1 MDNSLNDA
9 AKKYFTPYKL
19 GRPVLTGSG
28 RAGDFDALAVDCP
41 FVFYHNSRF
50 YMLYVGFDG
59 FGYQTGLAVS
69 GDLVNWERKGPIL
82 RREEHVGWDRVGAA
96 GTWILKNTNSIWELP
111 ALQKVGGR
119 YWMVYHSYPEAGY
132 EAGPAQIGL
141 AWSEDP
147 ELMQWHRLPEPVFSW
162 KDGADWE
169 NGGLYK
175 ACLLWENDRYYLFYN
190 AKNAKPRGWVE
201 QIGVA
206 VSTDLNNWQRYEGNP
221 IVRVSEGR
229 WDSQFCADPYVVK
242 DKGRW
247 LMFYYGFNRK
257 HAQDGLAFSR
267 NLYDWTKLPEP
278 ILANGKEGEIDH
290 SFAHKPS
297 ILYHNGTLYHFYCAC
312 RKYREGDP
320 AKSLWDEF
328 RTITFAASRPIK

>member
-175 ACLLWENDRYYLFYN
+175 ACLLWENDRYY
-190 AKNAKPRGWVE
+190 
-201 QIGVA
+201 
-206 VSTDLNNWQRYEGNP
+206 
-221 IVRVSEGR
+221 
-229 WDSQFCADPYVVK
+229 
-242 DKGRW
+242 
-247 LMFYYGFNRK
+247 
-257 HAQDGLAFSR
+257 
-267 NLYDWTKLPEP
+267 
-278 ILANGKEGEIDH
+278 
-290 SFAHKPS
+290 
-297 ILYHNGTLYHFYCAC
+297 
-312 RKYREGDP
+312 
-320 AKSLWDEF
+320 
-328 RTITFAASRPIK
+328 